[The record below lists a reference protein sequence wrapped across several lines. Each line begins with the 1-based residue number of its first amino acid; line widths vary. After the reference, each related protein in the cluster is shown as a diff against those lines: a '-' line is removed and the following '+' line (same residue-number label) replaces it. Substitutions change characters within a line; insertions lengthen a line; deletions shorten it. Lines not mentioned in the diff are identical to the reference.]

1 MTTSRLPR
9 ADPRRLKVA
18 TLLERRRRADLVT
31 SMEQASFAHQWGFI
45 RDEATL
51 KAALTTR
58 RAGKSNAIAL
68 DFLETS
74 ERFPGVSMAYTGLTD
89 DSAKR
94 IIWKDAIKP
103 LAKQFGIPVKLRRAD
118 CTITNER
125 TGAVLYMFGIN
136 NGEEEMAKLFGP
148 KWKRIY
154 VDEGA
159 TYTIDLETFIYQVC
173 MPGLVDLDG
182 QLALVGMPNNNV
194 NSFFAKVTQGQQLGW
209 SVHKWTAFDNP
220 YVAEKFRKQI
230 EFYRR
235 TNPKFLETPLYKQQY
250 LGEWVV
256 DASALV
262 YRFNDKLFIP
272 KLPDASTS
280 NPWHFVLGIDLGYED
295 STGFVVEAY
304 RDYDPDLYVVDAY
317 KRSGM
322 TISDVAERIR
332 HYDRHYAIERR
343 LVDNSA
349 KQAVEELKQRFNIA
363 LEPAEKAGKADF
375 IQIANDDMTAGR
387 IKFVEPHTEPLVSEM
402 RVLTWDEKKYAKGKY
417 VEAAR
422 RPNHC
427 CDAFLYSW
435 RYCYNWVDRGLP
447 KAPHKTTEQEI
458 EAFWQRECER
468 GTARG
473 GGFHVSPLE
482 MEFGYVQ

>member
-1 MTTSRLPR
+1 MISRLPKD
-9 ADPRRLKVA
+9 DPRRLKVA
-18 TLLERRRRADLVT
+18 TLLEKKRRTDLVA
-31 SMEQASFAHQWGFI
+31 SMEQASFEHQWKFI

-103 LAKQFGIPVKLRRAD
+103 LAKKFDIPVKLRRSD

-136 NGEEEMAKLFGP
+136 AGEEEMAKLFGP

-173 MPGLVDLDG
+173 MPGLVDLNG
-182 QLALVGMPNNNV
+182 QLVLVGMPNNNA
-194 NSFFAKVTQGQQLGW
+194 NSFFAKVTQGLSPGW
-209 SVHKWTAFDNP
+209 SLHKWTAFDNP

-230 EFYRR
+230 EFYKR
-235 TNPKFLETPLYKQQY
+235 TNPGFLLTPLYRQQY

-262 YRFNDKLFIP
+262 YRFDDSLFVDA
-272 KLPDASTS
+272 LPDASPM
-280 NPWHFVLGIDLGYED
+280 NPWHYVDGTDLGYD
-295 STGFVVEAY
+295 DPSGFVVLAY
-304 RDYDPDLYVVDAY
+304 RDYDPDLYVVEAY

-322 TISDVAERIR
+322 TITDVAERLR
-332 HYDRHYAIERR
+332 HHERIYRPERHLI
-343 LVDNSA
+343 DNA
-349 KQAVEELKQRFNIA
+349 NKQAVEELKQRFGLA
-363 LEPAEKAGKADF
+363 LTPAEKAGKADF
-375 IQIANDDMTAGR
+375 IQIVNDDLRAKR
-387 IKFVEPHTEPLVSEM
+387 IKFVRAHTEPLVAEM
-402 RVLTWDEKKYAKGKY
+402 RTLTWDEKKYAKGQY
-417 VEAAR
+417 VEAPR

-427 CDAFLYSW
+427 CDAFLYPW
-435 RYCYNWVDRGLP
+435 RYCYNWVDRGVQNNP
-447 KAPHKTTEQEI
+447 RNTTEQEI
-458 EAFWQRECER
+458 DNFWKRECER
-468 GTARG
+468 GEMRALQP
-473 GGFHVSPLE
+473 SPLE
-482 MEFGYVQ
+482 MEYGYVQ